1 MWIVR
6 LALRMPYTFT
16 VMAIALLMM
25 GTLSFIRM
33 PKDIFPPIDIP
44 VVSVIWSYGG
54 LSPKE
59 IESRIVTV
67 SERAMTTTVNDFE
80 RMETQIF
87 NGIAVVRVYFYPSAR
102 IEAAVA
108 QVTAINQTLLRTMPP
123 GTQPPLILRY
133 SASNVPILQMALGSQ
148 TMSESEL
155 FDNAQNFVRTPLAAT
170 EGAQVPLPYGGKSRA
185 IQIDLD
191 LEACRVY
198 GVSPSDVSGAISA
211 QNLILPSG
219 TAKIGEREYNVQMN
233 SSVDIVEQIGDMPI
247 RAADG
252 TVIFIRDVAQ
262 VRDGNSPQ
270 TNIVRVN
277 GRKSSML
284 SVLKNGNASTLDV
297 VDRVM
302 KRLPQIR
309 AGVPEALEITP
320 LFDQSIFVRAAL
332 AGVEHEALI
341 AAGLTA
347 LMILLFLGSWRSTL
361 VVAASIPLSISVALI
376 GLIAL
381 GHTLNI
387 MTLGGLALAV
397 GILVDDT
404 TVEIENIHRNMAMG
418 KTLVQAIL
426 EGAHQVAGPAFVAT
440 LCICIVFVPIFFLG
454 GVAYFLFAPMATA
467 VIFAVMASYFLSRT
481 VVPTMVYYFY
491 HGREEMM
498 HHDDTGSSPAPRGY
512 FAWIHWR
519 FNQAFEGGRRR
530 YVGALAWCLR
540 HRMFVLGAAMAIIAG
555 SLVMVIPQLGQD
567 FFPRVDAGQFRLHVR
582 APSGTRLE
590 ETEKI
595 FSQVA
600 EVIREVIPADEINL
614 IIDNIGLPLGGINL
628 ALSDSATIGPADGEM
643 LISLK
648 EHHGDTWAYV
658 QTVRKRL
665 REKFPDCVF
674 FTQPSDIVGQTLNF
688 GLPSPIDVT
697 VVGRSPR
704 NWDLTK
710 KLEAEIAKIPGAV
723 DVHVHQ
729 VVDAPQ
735 IDIDVDRVR
744 AAGVNL
750 TQRDVAGDVLVA
762 LSGTSQTENS
772 FWISPQ
778 GVQYRVSV
786 QTPQP
791 EINSMDV
798 LRNLPVGDMNR
809 QQLLGNLATFKR
821 DTTPAVVSHLTV
833 QPVYNIYANVE
844 GRDLGGVAGEIQ
856 KIIDKYELQSKGEK
870 DEAKKLIPRGT
881 QIRMRGQVDSMKS
894 AFTGL
899 AYGLIGAM
907 VLVYLLLVVNFQS
920 WMDPL
925 IIITALPGALCGI
938 VWMLFVTST
947 TISVPAMM
955 GAIMAVGVA
964 TANSIL
970 VVSFANEQRW
980 AGKDA
985 LTAALSSGYIRLR
998 PVCMT
1003 ALAMIIGML
1012 PMSFGIGEGG
1022 EQNAPLARAVIGGL
1036 ILATLSTL
1044 FIVPLTYSLLR
1055 KKSPRYKRD
1064 PLLRDPDDEPLIED
1078 VDLSNILADTTPPD
1092 GNGAPASP
1100 GSRGLQP
1107 TAPGP
1112 GTNGKTHGGTPHVGS

>member
-6 LALRMPYTFT
+6 IALRMPYTFT
-16 VMAIALLMM
+16 VMAIALILA
-25 GTLSFIRM
+25 GALSFYRM
-33 PKDIFPPIDIP
+33 PKDIFPAIDIP

-54 LSPKE
+54 LPPKE
-59 IESRIVTV
+59 IESRIITV

-87 NGIAVVRVYFYPSAR
+87 NGVAVVRVFFYPTAK

-123 GTQPPLILRY
+123 GTTPPLILRY
-133 SASNVPILQMALGSQ
+133 SASNVPILQMALGSE

-155 FDNAQNFVRTPLAAT
+155 FDEAQNSVRTPLASV
-170 EGAQVPLPYGGKSRA
+170 EGAMVPLPYGGKSRA
-185 IQIDLD
+185 IQVDLD
-191 LEACRVY
+191 LQACRVY
-198 GVSPSDVSGAISA
+198 GISPSDVSATISA

-219 TAKIGEREYNVQMN
+219 TAKIGDREYSVAMN
-233 SSVDIVEQIGDMPI
+233 SSVDTVQLIGDMPI
-247 RAADG
+247 K
-252 TVIFIRDVAQ
+252 TVNGATIFIRDVAQ
-262 VRDGNSPQ
+262 VRDGSSPQ
-270 TNIVRVN
+270 TNVVRVD
-277 GRKSSML
+277 GRKSAL
-284 SVLKNGNASTLDV
+284 LTVLKNGNASTLDV
-297 VDRVM
+297 VERVK
-302 KRLPQIR
+302 KRMPEIKKL
-309 AGVPEALEITP
+309 VPEELEITP

-361 VVAASIPLSISVALI
+361 VVAASIPLSIAVAL
-376 GLIAL
+376 LAL
-381 GHTLNI
+381 VTLGQTLNI

-426 EGAHQVAGPAFVAT
+426 DGAHQVAGPAFVAT

-454 GVAYFLFAPMATA
+454 GVAYYLFAPMAMA
-467 VIFAVMASYFLSRT
+467 VVFAVMASYFLSRT
-481 VVPTMVYYFY
+481 IVPTMVYYFY
-491 HGREEMM
+491 HGREDEE
-498 HHDDTGSSPAPRGY
+498 HHDENADNRPTHKGVYGVL
-512 FAWIHWR
+512 AWIHWR
-519 FNQAFEGGRRR
+519 FNRGFEGGRKR
-530 YVGALAWCLR
+530 YVRALAWTLR
-540 HRMFVLGAAMAIIAG
+540 HRLLVVSAAAVIVAG
-555 SLVMVIPQLGQD
+555 SLVMLIPNLGQD

-600 EVIREVIPADEINL
+600 DVIREIIPKGEIKL

-628 ALSDSATIGPADGEM
+628 ALSDSATIGSADGEM
-643 LISLK
+643 LISLSE
-648 EHHGDTWAYV
+648 EHGHTWDYV
-658 QTVRKRL
+658 QKIRTTL
-665 REKFPDCVF
+665 RERFPDCTF

-688 GLPSPIDVT
+688 GVPSPIDVT
-697 VVGRSPR
+697 VVGRSPK
-704 NWDLTK
+704 NWDLAK
-710 KLEAEIAKIPGAV
+710 RLEKEISQIPGAV

-735 IDIDVDRVR
+735 IDVDVDRIR

-750 TQRDVAGDVLVA
+750 TQRQVAGDVLVA

-772 FWISPQ
+772 FWISPKN
-778 GVQYRVSV
+778 GTQYRVSV

-798 LRNLPVGDMNR
+798 LRNLPVGRMNE
-809 QQLLGNLATFKR
+809 QQLLGNLATFNR

-833 QPVYNIYANVE
+833 QPVFNVYANVE
-844 GRDLGGVAGEIQ
+844 GRDLGGVARDIQ
-856 KIIDKYELQSKGEK
+856 KIIKNIQSEK
-870 DEAKKLIPRGT
+870 DGIPRGT
-881 QIRMRGQVDSMKS
+881 QVMIRGQVDSMQK

-899 AYGLIGAM
+899 GFGLLGAM

-920 WMDPL
+920 WLDPF

-938 VWMLFVTST
+938 VWMLFITST
-947 TISVPAMM
+947 TISVPALM

-980 AGKDA
+980 AGKDV
-985 LTAALSSGYIRLR
+985 LSAALAAGYIRLR

-1012 PMSFGIGEGG
+1012 PMSFGFGEGG

-1036 ILATLSTL
+1036 LVATFSTL
-1044 FIVPLTYSLLR
+1044 FIVPVVYSLLR

-1064 PLLRDPDDEPLIED
+1064 KLLQDPDDEPVIEE
-1078 VDLSNILADTTPPD
+1078 VDLSAVLENQPARGKRQTAPAMHNGHANGSGNGN
-1092 GNGAPASP
+1092 GNGA
-1100 GSRGLQP
+1100 
-1107 TAPGP
+1107 APETDGRFR
-1112 GTNGKTHGGTPHVGS
+1112 TRK